1 MEIFEALIICL
12 TVILVHTMKPGRN
25 CSLRV
30 RLQYLLQEIPHRD
43 EKYLVQLWYSFIHSL
58 KCLIIKCSLSIYMIH
73 SSIDQ
78 SESIHTYIYIDM
90 FTIYVQPISRYKHH
104 PHTYLV
110 QKTKVSIRVIK
121 SVFLWCSHWSKTS
134 STVWIL

>member
-12 TVILVHTMKPGRN
+12 TVTLVHTMKPGRN
-25 CSLRV
+25 CTLRV
-30 RLQYLLQEIPHRD
+30 RLQYLLQEILHRD
-43 EKYLVQLWYSFIHSL
+43 EKYLVQLCYSFIHSL
-58 KCLIIKCSLSIYMIH
+58 KCLIIKCSFSIYMIH

-78 SESIHTYIYIDM
+78 SESIHTYIYIYIDT

-110 QKTKVSIRVIK
+110 QKTKVSVRVIK
-121 SVFLWCSHWSKTS
+121 SVFLWCSH
-134 STVWIL
+134 

>member
-12 TVILVHTMKPGRN
+12 TVTLVHTMKPGRN
-25 CSLRV
+25 CTLRV
-30 RLQYLLQEIPHRD
+30 RLQYLLQEILHRD
-43 EKYLVQLWYSFIHSL
+43 EKYLVQLCYSFIHSL
-58 KCLIIKCSLSIYMIH
+58 KCLIKKCSFSIYMIH

-78 SESIHTYIYIDM
+78 SESIHIYIYIDM

-121 SVFLWCSHWSKTS
+121 SVFLWCSH
-134 STVWIL
+134 